1 MPRYTRARFLCSCGH
16 EYSRDGFRNHR
27 YKYPSHHEMDR
38 YTFGRQGGRPHLAN
52 GKEGSQ

>member
-38 YTFGRQGGRPHLAN
+38 YTFGRQGSKPHLAN
-52 GKEGSQ
+52 GKEGF